1 MIPAEEKKVNA
12 ENEGGV
18 EMKLIGLKLAFMPL
32 ILYSVIINSGCAG
45 QSEEI
50 YLRPGKQIAKADVN
64 LDSGSITQTIENVE
78 LSVKGAIIAS
88 RDGESLH
95 PTFWVTVKN
104 NRAGKITL
112 NPSKARLVDS
122 FGFQFRPLPM
132 SFSGGTSRESYYT
145 VVDPDIRMY
154 FALRH
159 GWHYYPFYPQRSRFR
174 RGRSFRIR
182 PVHYDPH
189 WGFSSRVVW
198 VKNIRKKSS
207 QNILPDRME
216 EIYNGAKITYVLTYP
231 ELNKEVQDYRLII
244 PGISVVDK
252 DGSTREIIF
261 EIGFDQIT
269 EIDSGTDSN

>member
-1 MIPAEEKKVNA
+1 
-12 ENEGGV
+12 
-18 EMKLIGLKLAFMPL
+18 MKSIELKMAVMPL
-32 ILYSVIINSGCAG
+32 ILYFAVLNSGCAG

-50 YLRPGKQIAKADVN
+50 YLRPGKQIAKSDVN
-64 LDSGSITQTIENVE
+64 FDSGSITQTIDNVE

-104 NRAGKITL
+104 NRSGKITI

-122 FGFQFRPLPM
+122 FGFQFKPLPM
-132 SFSGGTSRESYYT
+132 SFSGELSQESYYA
-145 VVDPDIRMY
+145 VVGPDIRMY
-154 FALRH
+154 FALSH
-159 GWHYYPFYPQRSRFR
+159 GWHYYPFYPRSRGHR

-182 PVHYDPH
+182 PIYYEPH
-189 WGFSSRVVW
+189 WGFGSRVVW

-207 QNILPDRME
+207 RNILPDRTE

-231 ELNKEVQDYRLII
+231 EINKEVQDYRLII
-244 PGISVVDK
+244 PGIIVVDE
-252 DGSTREIIF
+252 DGSVREIIF
-261 EIGFDQIT
+261 ETGFDQIT

>member
-1 MIPAEEKKVNA
+1 
-12 ENEGGV
+12 
-18 EMKLIGLKLAFMPL
+18 MKLIGLKLAFMPL

-145 VVDPDIRMY
+145 VVDPNIRMY

-159 GWHYYPFYPQRSRFR
+159 GWHYYPFYPKSRGHR
-174 RGRSFRIR
+174 RGRFRIR
-182 PVHYDPH
+182 PIHYDPH

-207 QNILPDRME
+207 RNKLPDRME

-244 PGISVVDK
+244 PGISVVDE
-252 DGSTREIIF
+252 DGSVREIIF
-261 EIGFDQIT
+261 ETGFDQIT

>member
-1 MIPAEEKKVNA
+1 
-12 ENEGGV
+12 
-18 EMKLIGLKLAFMPL
+18 MKLIGLKLAFMPL

-132 SFSGGTSRESYYT
+132 SFSGGTSQESYYT

-174 RGRSFRIR
+174 GGGSFRIR
-182 PVHYDPH
+182 PIHYDPH

-198 VKNIRKKSS
+198 VKNIRKKNSL
-207 QNILPDRME
+207 NILPDRME
-216 EIYNGAKITYVLTYP
+216 EIYTGAKITYVLTYP

-244 PGISVVDK
+244 PGINVVDE
-252 DGSTREIIF
+252 DGSAREIIF